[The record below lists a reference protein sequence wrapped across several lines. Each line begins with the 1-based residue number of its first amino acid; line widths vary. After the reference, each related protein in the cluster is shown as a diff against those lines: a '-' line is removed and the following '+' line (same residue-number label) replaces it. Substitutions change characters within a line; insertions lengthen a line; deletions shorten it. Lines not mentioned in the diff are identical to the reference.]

1 MELEENKVQT
11 YEWLKEVVRLKCRR
25 LRGRFTR
32 TALLKTVFVFI
43 LSTCRDME

>member
-1 MELEENKVQT
+1 MSLLKETEREMELEENKVQT

-32 TALLKTVFVFI
+32 TPGLL
-43 LSTCRDME
+43 C